1 MPSQRLKQYL
11 DAEGVKYVSVTHS
24 LAYTAQ
30 EIASI
35 AHVPGRDLAKTVM
48 VFLDG
53 ALAMAVLPANRHVS
67 LGRLQMLTG
76 AKTVRLATEAEF
88 RTAFPDCETGAM
100 PPFGNIYGVP
110 VYVDGS
116 VRHEEIIFNAGT
128 HRELIR
134 MAYADFAKLAKPVIG
149 DFAADARQVAAL

>member
-11 DAEGVKYVSVTHS
+11 DAQGVKYVSVSHS

-48 VFLDG
+48 VFLDDK
-53 ALAMAVLPANRHVS
+53 LAMAVVPANRHIS
-67 LGRLQMLTG
+67 LGRLQDITG
-76 AKTVRLATEAEF
+76 AKTVRLASESEF
-88 RTAFPDCETGAM
+88 RAAFPDCETGAM
-100 PPFGNIYGVP
+100 PPFGNLYDVP
-110 VYVDGS
+110 VYVDTS

-128 HRELIR
+128 HRELVR
-134 MAYADFAKLAKPVIG
+134 MAYADFAKLVKPVIG
-149 DFAADARQVAAL
+149 EFASEARQMAAF